1 MKTPLCKK
9 LGIDAPIFAFSH
21 CRDVVVEASKSGAF
35 GVLGAVG
42 FTPDQLK
49 TQLDWIDQHIG
60 DKPYGVDVVMPQKD
74 AWADEADLDAL
85 QKKLKSMIPPEAI
98 AFAKKILADAGV
110 PELPEDA
117 VHEGDYLIRST
128 AATAREHVRLA
139 LERPNVR
146 LIANALGAPPPDVT
160 KMIKDSGRLL
170 AGLCGSADQA
180 RSHAAAGV
188 DIIIAQGTEGGGHT
202 GEIGSMVL
210 WPEVIE
216 AVSPIPVLAAG
227 GVGTGAQIAAAL
239 MLGAQGVWTGSL
251 WLTSIESDLT
261 EEQRELLLAASSRD
275 TVRSRSL
282 TGKPCRMLKN
292 DWTNAWEAPGAPATL
307 PLPLQDMVAAEA
319 TSRAKAYPARA
330 RAVTINPVGQ
340 IVGKMNQIE
349 RTRDIVYRLIE
360 EYFEATERFAP
371 LSRYESDEEV

>member
-1 MKTPLCKK
+1 MKTPLCAQ

-21 CRDVVVEASKSGAF
+21 CRDVVVEASKSGAI
-35 GVLGAVG
+35 GILGAVG
-42 FTPDQLK
+42 FTPEQLK
-49 TQLDWIDQHIG
+49 TELDWIDQHIG

-74 AWADEADLDAL
+74 PWADESDINAL
-85 QKKLKSMIPPEAI
+85 QRKLKAMIPPETI
-98 AFAKKILADAGV
+98 AYAKKILADAGV

-146 LIANALGAPPPDVT
+146 VIANALGAPPADVT

-170 AGLCGSADQA
+170 AGLCGAPDQA
-180 RSHAAAGV
+180 LAHANSGV

-202 GEIGSMVL
+202 GDIGSMVL
-210 WPEVIE
+210 WPEVVQ
-216 AVSPIPVLAAG
+216 AVAPIPVLAAG
-227 GVGTGAQIAAAL
+227 GIGTGAQIAAAL
-239 MLGAQGVWTGSL
+239 MLGAQGVWTGSI
-251 WLTSIESDLT
+251 WLTAIESDLT
-261 EEQRELLLAASSRD
+261 DEQRELLVEARSRD

-292 DWTNAWEAPGAPATL
+292 DWTRAWEAPGAPATL
-307 PLPLQDMVAAEA
+307 PLPLQDIVAAEA
-319 TSRAKAYPARA
+319 TGRARAYPARA
-330 RAVTINPVGQ
+330 RSVTINPVGQ
-340 IVGKMNQIE
+340 IVGTMNKVE

-360 EYFEATERFAP
+360 EYFAATERFEP
-371 LSRYESDEEV
+371 LSRYELGE